1 MVHAILGARAPLPE
15 PAARIATV
23 AWTSEEKSTLQ
34 RLSSGCGPDASSA
47 LSSVAEAGPCTTPPG
62 RSIVVLARAL
72 SEPTWPMPI
81 MDL

>member
-1 MVHAILGARAPLPE
+1 MVHAILGARAPLPV

-23 AWTSEEKSTLQ
+23 